1 LLKPKILFILHLPPP
16 VHGAAMMGKFIQQS
30 SVINSSFNAD
40 YINLS
45 ASDNIKEVGKG
56 GVGKIFSTLTIIV
69 KVSKA
74 LLSKKY
80 ELCYITLT
88 AKGYGYYKDVM
99 VVAIL
104 KIFRKKII
112 YHFHNKGVA
121 TQQQKTLDNL
131 LYRFTFKD
139 TKSILLSSLL
149 YPDISNYVNREDVFF
164 CANGIPDLETNAA
177 VKKRYNSL
185 NTCNLLFLSNMVAE
199 KGVLVLLDACKLLKE
214 NGTLFECHFVGAWA
228 DVSEDTFNKYVSKNN
243 LSDCIF
249 THGKKYDKDK
259 LKFYSSADI
268 FVFPTFYHNEC
279 FPLVLLEAMQFG
291 LPLVSTNEGG
301 IAEIISD
308 GETGFIVPPNNA
320 AELSAKLEYLIKSPE
335 LRLQMGVEGRKRFEE
350 KFTLDHFENHLSEIL
365 KKVISN

>member
-1 LLKPKILFILHLPPP
+1 LKPKLLFILHLPPP
-16 VHGAAMMGKFIQQS
+16 VHGAAMMGKFIKES
-30 SVINSSFNAD
+30 SVINNFFDTD

-45 ASDNIKEVGKG
+45 TSNNIKEVGKG
-56 GVGKIFSTLTIIV
+56 GIGKIFSALTIMA

-74 LLSKKY
+74 LLSERY
-80 ELCYITLT
+80 ELCYMTLT
-88 AKGYGYYKDVM
+88 AKGYGYYKDLM

-104 KIFRKKII
+104 KLFRKKII
-112 YHFHNKGVA
+112 YHFHNKGAA
-121 TQQQKTLDNL
+121 TRQQKMLDNL
-131 LYRFTFKD
+131 LYKFTFKN

-149 YPDISNYVNREDVFF
+149 YPDISKYVNREDVFF
-164 CANGIPDLETNAA
+164 CANGIPELEINNA

-185 NTCNLLFLSNMVAE
+185 NTCKLLFLSNMVAE
-199 KGVLVLLDACKLLKE
+199 KGVLVLLNACKFLKE

-228 DVSEDTFNKYVSKNN
+228 DVSEDTFNQYVSKNN

-249 THGKKYDKDK
+249 THGKKYDQDK
-259 LKFYSSADI
+259 LKFYRSADI

-308 GETGFIVPPNNA
+308 GVTGFIVPQKNPV
-320 AELSAKLEYLIKSPE
+320 ELAIKLELLIKNPQ
-335 LRLQMGVEGRKRFEE
+335 LRLQMGTAGGKRFKDE
-350 KFTLDHFENHLSEIL
+350 FTLHHFENRLSSIL
-365 KKVISN
+365 KESLK